1 MCLWR
6 AIPVLLLTET
16 YSISDTIRCSE
27 LIFYFPCPALK
38 LVISLRSPG
47 FFYWRIF
54 SNHNLGTGCHGHY
67 WGFVASSIYQWTE
80 LRNICMYI
88 THVYTHAHTFFPVFN
103 HPNMASHCF
112 WLILYHS
119 FILVFLSCASVTSL
133 SNTKPGSHHPT
144 SIYVLICSTSYVC
157 TVPLWKTK
165 PNQNSICRQFHLHL
179 GLEFSLKNTICQLLS
194 SFSLHPLQ
202 CGMPYI
208 WNSLRFIHHRLHSIW
223 DPSPPILAD
232 VGLVCVC

>member
-38 LVISLRSPG
+38 LVISLKSPG

-80 LRNICMYI
+80 LRNICMYNNPCVH
-88 THVYTHAHTFFPVFN
+88 TRAH
-103 HPNMASHCF
+103 
-112 WLILYHS
+112 I
-119 FILVFLSCASVTSL
+119 LSCVQPSKHGFSL
-133 SNTKPGSHHPT
+133 F
-144 SIYVLICSTSYVC
+144 LINP
-157 TVPLWKTK
+157 VP
-165 PNQNSICRQFHLHL
+165 QFH
-179 GLEFSLKNTICQLLS
+179 FSLPFLCICN
-194 SFSLHPLQ
+194 FPLQ
-202 CGMPYI
+202 
-208 WNSLRFIHHRLHSIW
+208 H
-223 DPSPPILAD
+223 
-232 VGLVCVC
+232 